1 MCLFNRYQNKIFMQ
15 KNIVKTCQSM
25 LHVSEFFF
33 ILKLVLKLC
42 TFRVK
47 DIYYLFI
54 APYYDDRSM
63 EGKSAALAC
72 CSQDY
77 RAML

>member
-1 MCLFNRYQNKIFMQ
+1 
-15 KNIVKTCQSM
+15 M

-63 EGKSAALAC
+63 EGKSAALAALQ
-72 CSQDY
+72 SRLQSYVVID
-77 RAML
+77 

>member
-1 MCLFNRYQNKIFMQ
+1 
-15 KNIVKTCQSM
+15 M

-33 ILKLVLKLC
+33 ILKLVLELERC

-63 EGKSAALAC
+63 EGKSTALQ
-72 CSQDY
+72 SRLQSYVVID
-77 RAML
+77 